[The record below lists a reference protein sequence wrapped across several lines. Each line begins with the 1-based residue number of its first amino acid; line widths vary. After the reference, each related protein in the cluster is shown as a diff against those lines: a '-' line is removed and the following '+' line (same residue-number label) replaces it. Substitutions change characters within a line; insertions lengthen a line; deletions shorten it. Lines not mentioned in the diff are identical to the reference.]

1 MKRTAEAEAAEIK
14 HFALTLENPEA
25 AGAGRS
31 RLYSLMLAEHRR
43 LDEFL
48 AKASSDGAVADEAAY
63 QGFRERLLRHIRIE
77 EKLLLP
83 MAKRNRDGA
92 PLPLAERLRLDH
104 GALGALLML
113 VPLDYTFRAIRA
125 VLDRHNPL
133 EENEGGV
140 YQQCASLAGPE
151 IDSLLAQIS
160 ATPRVAPSQWVNSNR
175 VVAAAKRV
183 LARAGYDPAL
193 LGP

>member
-1 MKRTAEAEAAEIK
+1 MKYCAVTLKNPDAAEAARNEL
-14 HFALTLENPEA
+14 H
-25 AGAGRS
+25 
-31 RLYSLMLAEHRR
+31 SLMLAKHRR
-43 LDEFL
+43 LDEL
-48 AKASSDGAVADEAAY
+48 VTRASSAGAVAGERAY
-63 QGFRERLLRHIRIE
+63 QCFRECLLRHIRIE

-113 VPLDYTFRAIRA
+113 APLDDTFRAIRA

-140 YQQCASLAGPE
+140 YAQCTSLAGQE

-160 ATPRVAPSQWVNSNR
+160 AAPLVAPSQWVNSAR

-183 LARAGYDPAL
+183 LARAGYEPSL